1 MIYLYLGIS
10 DPCEGGNIRVHTAMT
25 LEQQDLVCLTAQTLL
40 RVLAHGGYR
49 PLLEG
54 TNKLAVEMSV
64 WVGGV
69 VASPLDK
76 AYEPPT
82 EQEQQEDMEESNEEM
97 ITESG

>member
-1 MIYLYLGIS
+1 
-10 DPCEGGNIRVHTAMT
+10 MT

-40 RVLAHGGYR
+40 RVLGHGGYR

-64 WVGGV
+64 WAGGV

-76 AYEPPT
+76 VYEPPT

-97 ITESG
+97 ITESA

>member
-1 MIYLYLGIS
+1 MS
-10 DPCEGGNIRVHTAMT
+10 
-25 LEQQDLVCLTAQTLL
+25 LEQQDVVCLTAQNLL

-54 TNKLAVEMSV
+54 ANNLATEMSV
-64 WVGGV
+64 WAGGLV
-69 VASPLDK
+69 VSPLEK

-97 ITESG
+97 VSENA

>member
-1 MIYLYLGIS
+1 M
-10 DPCEGGNIRVHTAMT
+10 A
-25 LEQQDLVCLTAQTLL
+25 LEQQDLVCFTAQTLL

-54 TNKLAVEMSV
+54 TNKLAAEMSV
-64 WVGGV
+64 WPGGV

-82 EQEQQEDMEESNEEM
+82 EQEQQDMEESNEEM
-97 ITESG
+97 ITESA

>member
-1 MIYLYLGIS
+1 M
-10 DPCEGGNIRVHTAMT
+10 HTALT

-64 WVGGV
+64 WAGGV

-82 EQEQQEDMEESNEEM
+82 EEQQEDMDESNEEM
-97 ITESG
+97 ITESV